1 MLCLRRSEL
10 ELKLSFS
17 ERELTLIKQERDRF
31 ERQATHL
38 TQKYKAV
45 DVAIYE
51 QLQAEHAQL
60 KQQLADVQAE
70 LAGQQELAQQQVA
83 TEKAAA
89 QKAAQSRQTLH
100 KQVQDLKAQVQQLQ
114 VCCSW
119 RQLSGRYSAKL
130 LLYAASAECLFVA
143 RLFVACASLLQLAGH
158 WL

>member
-70 LAGQQELAQQQVA
+70 LAGRQELAQQQVA

-89 QKAAQSRQTLH
+89 QKAAQSRQSTEHPTSWTPNDAAGHRLCTSVAAHPPVLLH
-100 KQVQDLKAQVQQLQ
+100 
-114 VCCSW
+114 VCDWLLCVAGGCTSTST
-119 RQLSGRYSAKL
+119 QLSVCVR
-130 LLYAASAECLFVA
+130 V
-143 RLFVACASLLQLAGH
+143 CA
-158 WL
+158 